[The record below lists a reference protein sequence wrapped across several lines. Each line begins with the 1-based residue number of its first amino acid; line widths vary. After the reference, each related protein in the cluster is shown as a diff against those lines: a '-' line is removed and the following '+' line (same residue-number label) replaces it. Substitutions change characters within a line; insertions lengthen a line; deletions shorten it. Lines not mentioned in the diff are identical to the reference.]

1 MEKYPNMPEARD
13 WPLTDIENA
22 RPETKALGQPRMN
35 DKDLPFDPL
44 ETIKQ
49 LKGWEGSEFDRAD

>member
-1 MEKYPNMPEARD
+1 MYGDPS
-13 WPLTDIENA
+13 
-22 RPETKALGQPRMN
+22 
-35 DKDLPFDPL
+35 DLPFDPL